1 MTSEEKAGIF
11 GFFLLLLIVGFIFC
25 NPLAI
30 VGVGERGVKV
40 TLGKVSPQSY
50 TEGVHF
56 VTPFLFGDLFFFTL
70 CTTAF
75 FRKTLGSQQN

>member
-1 MTSEEKAGIF
+1 MASKTTENSKEKLAVPLII
-11 GFFLLLLIVGFIFC
+11 LLLIVLFFVIF
-25 NPLAI
+25 NPIAI

-56 VTPFLFGDLFFFTL
+56 VMPEGTGIEASAFPFHHYSDY
-70 CTTAF
+70 
-75 FRKTLGSQQN
+75 S